1 MALFLPRSDGMAI
14 EDELRE
20 RLRKVEALFFGAA
33 TAGERNAAGAAADR
47 LRAKLDEAARRD
59 PPIEMK
65 FTMPDLWSVRL
76 FIALCRRYGFRP
88 FRYPRQRTTT
98 VMVKAPR
105 RLFEDVVWREFN
117 DLQGDLAA
125 YLEETTERLIRE
137 TIHADAADAET
148 AQESLAIR

>member
-1 MALFLPRSDGMAI
+1 MAI

-20 RLRKVEALFFGAA
+20 RLRKVEALFLGAA
-33 TAGERNAAGAAADR
+33 TAGERGAAGAAAER
-47 LRAKLDEAARRD
+47 LRAKLKEAARRD
-59 PPIEMK
+59 PPVEMK
-65 FTMPDLWSVRL
+65 FTMPDLWSSRL

-88 FRYPRQRTTT
+88 FRYTRQRFTT

-105 RLFEDVVWREFN
+105 RMFEEVVWEEFN
-117 DLQGDLAA
+117 EVHADLSA

-148 AQESLAIR
+148 APEPLGLR